1 MGNFEN
7 RISVARFLRRVTLL
21 ILILIGTGGC
31 RTQSESGDAL
41 PHSDIN
47 TVMEAHVGD
56 LMAIP
61 GVTGVA
67 VGELEDGTPC
77 ILILILEQTEELE
90 EKLPKQLD
98 GRPVRVM
105 VTGEIKPMD
114 SG

>member
-1 MGNFEN
+1 MP
-7 RISVARFLRRVTLL
+7 
-21 ILILIGTGGC
+21 
-31 RTQSESGDAL
+31 QSDVK
-41 PHSDIN
+41 
-47 TVMEAHVGD
+47 TVMETHVSN

-77 ILILILEQTEELE
+77 ILILILEQTHELK

-98 GRPVRVM
+98 GHPVRVM

-114 SG
+114 SE